1 MRARARGAADARGDD
16 RRRVLGVAKDQGSF
30 VTPHASCPMPYA
42 LRVLPIESAL
52 PELLAALA
60 ASPAVVLEAPP
71 GAGKTTRVPLAL
83 LDAPWLGAQKIVM
96 LEPRRLAARAAALRM
111 AFMLSER
118 AGDSVGYRVRRD
130 TRVSAQTRIEVV
142 TEGVLTRML
151 QADPAL
157 DGVGLVIFDEYH
169 ERSLVADT
177 GLALTLASVE
187 LLRPDLRILVM
198 SATLD
203 GVAVAQL
210 LGNAPVVRSEG
221 RAYAVET
228 RHRPVP
234 ASTHLEVHVARVV
247 REALASED
255 GSVLVFLPGAGEIRR
270 VESLLR
276 EDLPHDVSLH
286 PLHGMLPAGAQDA
299 AIAPAGAGRRKVVLA
314 TSIAETSLTIEG
326 ITVVVDGGWMRV
338 PRFSSRTGMTRL
350 DTIRVSRSSA
360 DQRRGRAG
368 RLAPGVAYR
377 CWSAA
382 DDMGLLAYTRAEIL
396 DADLAP
402 LALDLA
408 AAGFADPAEL
418 RWLDSPPVAAF
429 ARARE
434 LLTLLGAIDDD
445 GRLTEHGRGMVA
457 LGAHPRLGHL
467 LLRSRALGDASMVR
481 AAALVALLEDRDPL
495 RSASGAPLTDIAL
508 RLDAIEGD
516 RDRASHD
523 IGTELDRGGVA
534 RLREAAADWRRRIG
548 VSHVTLDGAADTG
561 LLLAL
566 AYPERVA
573 QRRGA
578 PGRFLLRS
586 GRGASLPAHDPLA
599 HVDWIVAAVIDDS
612 GTDGRIMLAAA
623 IDPAD
628 LLAHAREQV
637 DVVDDVRWNDDTRSV
652 TARRRTSLGALVLAD
667 AAIVS
672 PDVAAVRAALELGI
686 ARVGV
691 SALPWADSAIRLR
704 ARLAFLHQLDASWP
718 DVSDNALLDQLSAWL
733 GPHLDGIRRLDD
745 LTRVD
750 FAAALMALLPW
761 DRRRAVDEQAPERI
775 DVPSGSRIAIDYR
788 DPQAPV
794 LPVRLQEVFGL
805 TTTPTIGGGRVPLV
819 MHLLSPAYRPVQVT
833 RDLASFWKTGYFDVR
848 KDLRGRY
855 PKHQWPDDPVGA
867 VAVSGV
873 RRRR

>member
-1 MRARARGAADARGDD
+1 M
-16 RRRVLGVAKDQGSF
+16 
-30 VTPHASCPMPYA
+30 
-42 LRVLPIESAL
+42 LPIEPIL

-83 LDAPWLGAQKIVM
+83 LDAPWLGGQKIVM
-96 LEPRRLAARAAALRM
+96 LEPRRLAARAAAARM
-111 AFMLSER
+111 AFMLGER
-118 AGDSVGYRVRRD
+118 AGETVGYRVRRD
-130 TRVSAQTRIEVV
+130 TQVSARTRIEVV

-151 QADPAL
+151 QDDAGL

-221 RAYAVET
+221 RSFPVET

-234 ASTHLEVHVARVV
+234 DRVHLEAHVARVV
-247 REALASED
+247 REALASD
-255 GSVLVFLPGAGEIRR
+255 HGSVLVFLPGAGEIRR
-270 VESLLR
+270 VEALLR
-276 EDLPHDVSLH
+276 DDLPRDVSLH

-299 AIAPAGAGRRKVVLA
+299 AIAPSATGRRKVVLA

-326 ITVVVDGGWMRV
+326 ITVVVDAGWMRV

-350 DTIRVSRSSA
+350 DTVRVSRASA

-368 RLAPGVAYR
+368 RLAPGVTYR

-382 DDMGLLAYTRAEIL
+382 DDMALAPYSRAEIL

-402 LALDLA
+402 LALDIA
-408 AAGFADPAEL
+408 AAGFVDPVAL
-418 RWLDSPPVAAF
+418 RWLDAPPAAAF
-429 ARARE
+429 ARARD
-434 LLTLLGAIDDD
+434 LLTLLGALDGD
-445 GRLTEHGRGMVA
+445 GRLTVHGRA
-457 LGAHPRLGHL
+457 LAALVAHPRLGHL
-467 LLRSRALGDASMVR
+467 LVRAKEMGEASVAR

-495 RSASGAPLTDIAL
+495 RSSSGPPPADITL
-508 RLDAIEGD
+508 RLDAIEGS
-516 RDRASHD
+516 RGHHVSRD
-523 IGTELDRGGVA
+523 IGTELDRAGVA
-534 RLREAAADWRRRIG
+534 RLRQAAADWRRRIG
-548 VSHVTLDGAADTG
+548 VSRVTTDRAADVG

-573 QRRGA
+573 QRRGV

-586 GRGASLPAHDPLA
+586 GRGASLPVHDALA
-599 HVDWIVAAVIDDS
+599 HVEWIVAAVVDDS
-612 GTDGRIMLAAA
+612 GADGRIMLAAA
-623 IDPAD
+623 IDLAC
-628 LLAHAREQV
+628 LQAHAAEQI
-637 DVVDDVRWNDDTRSV
+637 VVTDEVLWNDETRSV
-652 TARRRTSLGALVLAD
+652 TARRRTTLGALVLAD
-667 AAIVS
+667 KPIVE
-672 PDVAAVRAALELGI
+672 PRAGEVRAALEQGI
-686 ARVGV
+686 ARAGVG
-691 SALPWADSAIRLR
+691 ALPWSDSAARLR
-704 ARLAFLHQLDASWP
+704 SRLAFLHTLDSTWP
-718 DVSDNALLDQLSAWL
+718 DVSDEALLSQLGTWL
-733 GPHLDGIRRLDD
+733 GPRLDGIRRLDD
-745 LTRVD
+745 LSRVD
-750 FAAALMALLPW
+750 LAGALTELLPW
-761 DRRRAVDEQAPERI
+761 DRRRALDELAPERI
-775 DVPSGSRIAIDYR
+775 DVPSGSHIAIDYA
-788 DPQAPV
+788 DPTAPV

-805 TTTPTIGGGRVPLV
+805 STTPCIGGGRVPLV

-855 PKHQWPDDPVGA
+855 PKHQWPEDPVGA
-867 VAVSGV
+867 VAVRGTK
-873 RRRR
+873 R